1 MILKKISFALH
12 LILSFAFI
20 LLLVAILMLANL
32 PIWFTLIILLL
43 VSTLLILNI
52 IFNLRKQL
60 SLFSQTT
67 LQVAEGN
74 HTSRFPELDFTEL
87 NTLSNDLNSMLEKL
101 DKTIHHLAVHR
112 EELRLVLST
121 IDDILWSQSL
131 EGKLEWVNQS
141 FQEIFGSIDTKRK
154 IYYWEVIRD
163 PTLLSFIK
171 DTETSKDKLMKEI
184 MINNHFY
191 LLSSTHNDTAKRQV
205 FILQN
210 IDEIRQAEQMKKDFI
225 VNLAHELRT
234 PLTAI
239 SGFAEAMEDSID
251 ETHRNYLKIIQNHT
265 QRLIHLISDLEQLI
279 RLESIKELECQ
290 DINLATFFQ
299 NIALILTPMVE
310 EKGLYLKM
318 ELDENLPRLICDP
331 FKLEQVFINLV
342 QNSLRYTTQG
352 GITIRSILVANEALF
367 EVSDTGIGIDNIHL
381 PRIFERFYVADSAR
395 NKSQSG
401 TGLGLAIV
409 KHIVQLHHGSITV
422 KSELGIGT
430 VFSILLPIAQPNQL
444 ENND

>member
-1 MILKKISFALH
+1 MSLKKSSFVLR

-20 LLLVAILMLANL
+20 LLLVAFLMFAKMPTWLS
-32 PIWFTLIILLL
+32 LIILLI
-43 VSTLLILNI
+43 VSGLLTAHL
-52 IFNLRKQL
+52 IFSLRKQL
-60 SLFSQTT
+60 SLISQTT
-67 LQVAEGN
+67 LQIAKGN
-74 HTSRFPELDFTEL
+74 HTLRFPELNFTEL
-87 NTLSNDLNSMLEKL
+87 NTLSADLNGMLEKL

-131 EGKLEWVNQS
+131 EGKLEWVNLP
-141 FQEIFGSIDTKRK
+141 FQDIFGKIDTKKK

-163 PTLLSFIK
+163 PILLSFIK
-171 DTETSKDKLMKEI
+171 NTASSKDKLLQEAEI
-184 MINNHFY
+184 EGHYY
-191 LLSSTHNDTAKRQV
+191 LFSSTHNDKAKRRV

-210 IDEIRQAEQMKKDFI
+210 IDEIRQVEQIKKDFI

-239 SGFAEAMEDSID
+239 SGFAEAMEENIN
-251 ETHRNYLKIIQNHT
+251 EANRNYLKIIQNHT
-265 QRLIHLISDLEQLI
+265 LRLVHLISDLEQLI
-279 RLESIKELECQ
+279 RLESIKELEFQ
-290 DINLATFFQ
+290 DTNLATFFQ

-310 EKGLYLKM
+310 EKGLYLNI

-352 GITIRSILVANEALF
+352 GITIRSRLATNEALF

-381 PRIFERFYVADSAR
+381 PRIFERFYVADPAR

-409 KHIVQLHHGSITV
+409 KHIVQLHNGSITV
-422 KSELGIGT
+422 KSELGTGT
-430 VFSILLPIAQPNQL
+430 VFSILLPLTQPHQL

>member
-1 MILKKISFALH
+1 MIIKKVSLS
-12 LILSFAFI
+12 LLVILSFAF
-20 LLLVAILMLANL
+20 LLVSGFILMLINI
-32 PIWFTLIILLL
+32 PIWLSAIIIILIAVL
-43 VSTLLILNI
+43 VAGNI
-52 IFNLRKQL
+52 IVFWKKQL
-60 SLFSQTT
+60 SLLLQTA
-67 LQVAEGN
+67 LQVSKGK
-74 HTSRFPELDFTEL
+74 HTLRFPELQIKEL
-87 NTLSNDLNSMLEKL
+87 NALSKELNIMLEKL

-318 ELDENLPRLICDP
+318 ELDDNLPRLVCDP

-342 QNSLRYTTQG
+342 QNSLRYTTTG
-352 GITIRSILVANEALF
+352 GITIRCKLADKEANF
-367 EVSDTGIGIDNIHL
+367 EVSDTGMGIDNIHL
-381 PRIFERFYVADSAR
+381 PRIFERFYVADPAR
-395 NKSQSG
+395 NKTQSG

-409 KHIVQLHHGSITV
+409 KHIVQLHKGRITV
-422 KSELGIGT
+422 QSEPGKGT
-430 VFSILLPIAQPNQL
+430 IFSILLPLTQPNQL
-444 ENND
+444 DNND